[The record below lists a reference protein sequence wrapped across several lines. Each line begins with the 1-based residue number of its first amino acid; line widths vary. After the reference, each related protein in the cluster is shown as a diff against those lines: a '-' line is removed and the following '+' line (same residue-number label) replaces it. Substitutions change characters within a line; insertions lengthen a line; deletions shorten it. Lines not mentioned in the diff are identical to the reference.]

1 MYLDDILVASST
13 QVEHKNHLQL
23 LFQRLADFGFVVNV
37 DKCQFGRRRIEF
49 LDHLIDIYGARPLLS
64 KVEAVQ
70 AFPYPTTLQDLQR
83 FAGIINFYHRFIP
96 LAATIMAPIYQTIAN
111 KPKLLVWNK
120 TLKTAF
126 QNAKRALADAAMLHH
141 PKHLQHSVLMLRT

>member
-1 MYLDDILVASST
+1 M
-13 QVEHKNHLQL
+13 
-23 LFQRLADFGFVVNV
+23 VNV
-37 DKCQFGRRRIEF
+37 DKCQFGRCRIEF
-49 LDHLIDIYGARPLLS
+49 LGHLILIDKYCAQPLPS

-70 AFPYPTTLQDLQR
+70 AFAYPTTVQDLQR

-126 QNAKRALADAAMLHH
+126 QNAKRALADAVMLHH